1 MPSPT
6 ALRSAL
12 GFAAA
17 LTATLLAAGPAAA
30 QQVVP
35 AQSEIGFVS
44 KQMGVPVEGKFKKW
58 TAQIA
63 FDPKKPEA
71 GKVSFSI
78 DTGSASFGAPETDGE
93 MPKATWFN
101 VAKFPQATFQSS
113 SIKALGGGK
122 FEVRGKL
129 VIKGSTQDA
138 VVPVTVTQAGAASTA
153 SGAFTIKRLDFKI
166 GEAEWADTS
175 MVANEVQ
182 VKFKLA
188 LTGLAPL

>member
-1 MPSPT
+1 MTPHRRP
-6 ALRSAL
+6 
-12 GFAAA
+12 
-17 LTATLLAAGPAAA
+17 LAAPFALAFATAEVARPAAA

-44 KQMGVPVEGKFKKW
+44 KQMGVPVEGKFRKW
-58 TAQIA
+58 AAQIQ

-71 GKVSFSI
+71 GKVSFTI
-78 DTGSASFGAPETDGE
+78 DTGSASFGAPETDTE

-113 SIKALGGGK
+113 GIKALGGGK

-129 VIKGSTQDA
+129 AIKGSTQDA
-138 VVPVTVTQAGAASTA
+138 LVPVTVTQSGAASTA
-153 SGAFTIKRLDFKI
+153 TGVFTIKRLDFKI